1 MAYDAARTKAT
12 VKRALGKFKPITYY
26 RAAPGGTTYD
36 PVTKTWTGDPP
47 TAIPTHGVI
56 VPPTQNYILRI
67 GQDALSGDKET
78 QVLYVETDIGAA
90 PALGDYV
97 EMANGDIWS
106 VQRPDRVAPDGEPV
120 LYLALVTK

>member
-1 MAYDAARTKAT
+1 MAYSTARAKAT
-12 VKRALGKFKPITYY
+12 VKRVLGGFKPVKYY
-26 RAAPGGTTYD
+26 RVSPGGSVYD

-47 TAIPTHGVI
+47 VLILTSGII

-78 QVLYVETDIGAA
+78 QVLYVETNIGAA
-90 PALGDYV
+90 PAMGDYV
-97 EMANGDIWS
+97 EMSNGDVWM
-106 VQRPDRVAPDGEPV
+106 VQRPDRLAPDGDPV

>member
-1 MAYDAARTKAT
+1 MAYSAARVKAT
-12 VKRALGKFKPITYY
+12 VKRALGKFKPVTYY
-26 RAAPGGTTYD
+26 RFSPGGTVYD
-36 PVTKTWTGDPP
+36 PVTKTWSGDLP
-47 TAIPTHGVI
+47 TPIDTHGII

-90 PALGDYV
+90 PALGDCV
-97 EMANGDIWS
+97 KMSNGDIWM
-106 VQRPDRVAPDGEPV
+106 VQRPDRLAVDGEPV